1 LARAVERLGGS
12 ARVFT
17 HPVDVRDGRSVADFV
32 QATERAIGPVTVAVA
47 NAGVFP
53 NSPVLDITTEEWDRV
68 IETNLRGVFLTCQA
82 VARRMVA
89 EGMPGKLITI
99 SSGAYNSGRKGAAHY
114 CASKAGVV
122 MFTKV
127 LAMELG
133 PHRINVN
140 RARDGHARAERHRGA
155 RRGPASD
162 RRHDSLG
169 PAGGTARR
177 VFVTAAAR
185 SWRRSLPST
194 GRARI
199 RCTDHGIGPPRQPRR
214 QNRGPSRWTPEG
226 VRSRWRQRQARAP
239 QERGAAAGTARRPA
253 PPSPWRPECGCRRRR
268 SGSPVTCR
276 PSLAMRHQQEEV
288 GAGDQDGGR
297 GVGARRCCLAR
308 ENR

>member
-1 LARAVERLGGS
+1 MFDLTDHSVLVTGAGGGIGLGIAQAFHQTGARVALGDLHEPGLARAAERLGGS
-12 ARVFT
+12 ERVFT
-17 HPVDVRDGRSVADFV
+17 HPVDVRDGRSVTDFV

-53 NSPVLDITTEEWDRV
+53 NSPVLDMTTEEWDRV

-140 RARDGHARAERHRGA
+140 SIAPGAVTLERSVTEVSAEVLRAIVATIPWGRPGSPEDIACAALFLASPFAEYITGEVLSVN
-155 RRGPASD
+155 G
-162 RRHDSLG
+162 DS
-169 PAGGTARR
+169 
-177 VFVTAAAR
+177 
-185 SWRRSLPST
+185 
-194 GRARI
+194 
-199 RCTDHGIGPPRQPRR
+199 GIGRTYLPY
-214 QNRGPSRWTPEG
+214 
-226 VRSRWRQRQARAP
+226 
-239 QERGAAAGTARRPA
+239 
-253 PPSPWRPECGCRRRR
+253 
-268 SGSPVTCR
+268 SGSP
-276 PSLAMRHQQEEV
+276 
-288 GAGDQDGGR
+288 
-297 GVGARRCCLAR
+297 RR
-308 ENR
+308 